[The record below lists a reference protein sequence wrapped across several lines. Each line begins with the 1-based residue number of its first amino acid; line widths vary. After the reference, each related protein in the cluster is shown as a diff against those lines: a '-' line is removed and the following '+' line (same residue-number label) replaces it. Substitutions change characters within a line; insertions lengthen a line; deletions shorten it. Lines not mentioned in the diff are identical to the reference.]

1 MSYRLQTMRKF
12 SLLGVKI
19 ASISKKEALLSVN
32 SWLENRSR
40 INPHYLTTP
49 NPEIIAAALHDAKL
63 KEALNHSDLAIPDGI
78 GLFYAARI
86 LGEEMKERIT
96 GTDFIEDL
104 CRNFSHQTHTV
115 GFLGAG
121 EGIAKKA
128 AGQLKKRYPGLRV
141 AFSSGEMTTKKQ
153 KCDFLFVAYGAPKQ
167 EKFIYSLVKKM
178 RQGKSVPVEFKV
190 AMGVGGA
197 FDYISGKVSRAPV
210 LLRKLGLEWLWRLV
224 KQPWR
229 WKRILVATVYFSWL
243 VFKGKLRIIK
253 D

>member
-1 MSYRLQTMRKF
+1 MKKF

-19 ASISKKEALLSVN
+19 ASISKNEALLTVN
-32 SWLENRSR
+32 SWLKSHSK

-49 NPEIIAAALHDAKL
+49 NPEIIVAAFHDAKL
-63 KEALNHSDLAIPDGI
+63 KEAVNHSDLAIPDGI

-86 LGEEMKERIT
+86 LGEEMKERIA

-104 CRNFSHQTHTV
+104 CRNFSQQTYTV
-115 GFLGAG
+115 GFLGAEG
-121 EGIAKKA
+121 GIAKKA
-128 AGQLKKRYPGLRV
+128 AAQLKKRYPGLRV
-141 AFSSGEMTTKKQ
+141 AFSLDEITAKKQ

-197 FDYISGKVSRAPV
+197 FDFISGKVSRAPV
-210 LLRKLGLEWLWRLV
+210 RLRKLGLEWLWRLV

-229 WKRILVATVYFSWL
+229 WKRILVATVYFPWL
-243 VFKGKLRIIK
+243 VLKEKLK
-253 D
+253 KP